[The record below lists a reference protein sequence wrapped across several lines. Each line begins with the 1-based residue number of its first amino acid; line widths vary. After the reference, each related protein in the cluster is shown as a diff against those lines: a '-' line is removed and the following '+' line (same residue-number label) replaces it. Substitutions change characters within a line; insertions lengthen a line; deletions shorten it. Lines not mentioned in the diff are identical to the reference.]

1 MRKVLSLLMVALLS
15 TAFLFAGGSNES
27 SDGPVVINHWY
38 WVPNADV
45 ARYTEMIDEFNR
57 THTDVQVNWENV
69 PQDDVRTRFITAFQ
83 IGEGPDTFGMGG
95 NWIPEFQAMGML
107 EPLNDYIDNWDQKDE
122 IIDTL
127 WSQCTIGDTIY
138 GMPWKLLVTYM
149 YYRAD
154 WFEEMGIEP
163 PETISEFIDA
173 ACKLTGTYVN
183 ENGETVDRYGFGL
196 RGGSGNGEGYFI
208 WCLTQGAEFFDEEGN
223 VIFNSPETVAATQL
237 YIDLYQK
244 YHCVPP
250 SCVGDGFAQIVGA
263 FKSGRTAMFN
273 HHIGTYVEISEALG
287 DKVGVMLYP
296 ASDDGHRWSEGSVIS
311 HGISSI
317 SKHKDEA
324 FEFVSWMS
332 ENWAVEHQSR
342 YLGSIPVTKTVS
354 AMPYFSENPFYAVS
368 AQSAEYVGAF
378 PMTVNWGGIVKD
390 RAVTLLQQALM
401 GDITAEEMVA
411 SIAEELEKGL

>member
-1 MRKVLSLLMVALLS
+1 
-15 TAFLFAGGSNES
+15 
-27 SDGPVVINHWY
+27 
-38 WVPNADV
+38 
-45 ARYTEMIDEFNR
+45 
-57 THTDVQVNWENV
+57 
-69 PQDDVRTRFITAFQ
+69 
-83 IGEGPDTFGMGG
+83 
-95 NWIPEFQAMGML
+95 
-107 EPLNDYIDNWDQKDE
+107 
-122 IIDTL
+122 
-127 WSQCTIGDTIY
+127 
-138 GMPWKLLVTYM
+138 
-149 YYRAD
+149 
-154 WFEEMGIEP
+154 
-163 PETISEFIDA
+163 
-173 ACKLTGTYVN
+173 
-183 ENGETVDRYGFGL
+183 
-196 RGGSGNGEGYFI
+196 
-208 WCLTQGAEFFDEEGN
+208 
-223 VIFNSPETVAATQL
+223 
-237 YIDLYQK
+237 
-244 YHCVPP
+244 
-250 SCVGDGFAQIVGA
+250 
-263 FKSGRTAMFN
+263 
-273 HHIGTYVEISEALG
+273 
-287 DKVGVMLYP
+287 MLYP